1 MGRGILI
8 QESFYEAMKYLP
20 DQERLELFDGIC
32 AYSLCGT
39 VPENL
44 SPVAK
49 SMFILMRPNIDSS
62 AKKYSAAVSNGK
74 KRSNKNIEANEQPEE
89 PSDDQSNDQNNNQ
102 CNNQSNNQCN
112 NQSNDQKQDQS
123 TDHDYDLDYDY
134 DSDSDLDS
142 DLDSEASAK
151 GSSPKKEKK
160 SKHKYGEY
168 ENVLLTDEE
177 AEKLKKELSNFDQL
191 VQRLS
196 EYIASTGKKYKSHY
210 ATLRTWNR
218 REPKSKRPPHE
229 YPEDDLTG
237 IL

>member
-74 KRSNKNIEANEQPEE
+74 QRSKKNSEANEQREE

-102 CNNQSNNQCN
+102 CNNQ
-112 NQSNDQKQDQS
+112 KQDQS
-123 TDHDYDLDYDY
+123 TDHDYDLDLDY
-134 DSDSDLDS
+134 DSDLDS
-142 DLDSEASAK
+142 DLDLDSDSHSDSDLDSESSAK

-177 AEKLKKELSNFDQL
+177 AEKLRKELSNFDEL

>member
-1 MGRGILI
+1 MGRGVLI

-44 SPVAK
+44 SPVAR
-49 SMFILMRPNIDSS
+49 SMFILMKPNIDSS
-62 AKKYSAAVSNGK
+62 AKKYSAAVSNGRKRNK
-74 KRSNKNIEANEQPEE
+74 KNSEAEIPTEE
-89 PSDDQSNDQNNNQ
+89 PSDDQSSNQTEDQ
-102 CNNQSNNQCN
+102 CA
-112 NQSNDQKQDQS
+112 
-123 TDHDYDLDYDY
+123 DHDYDYDFDSDY
-134 DSDSDLDS
+134 DSDLDLDS
-142 DLDSEASAK
+142 DSDASAK
-151 GSSPKKEKK
+151 GSPTKKEKPV
-160 SKHKYGEY
+160 KHKYGEY
-168 ENVLLTDEE
+168 ENVLLTDKE
-177 AEKLKKELSNFDQL
+177 AEKLKQELDNFNEL

-218 REPKSKRPPHE
+218 REPKDKKPPRE